1 MKRLGVFFILSSF
14 VAAAAL
20 AEVDATTPARD
31 PAQRIDEEY
40 TNKIREYTTETFF
53 LSPLVDYLP
62 ASDKVPTPRAVL
74 GDVAGSPG
82 KLPYSAEAYRYM
94 RMLAAATPPLTGRSI
109 GTTRE
114 GRVMIVV
121 AAAPEAPPPRVEEN

>member
-1 MKRLGVFFILSSF
+1 MKRLGVFLIFSSF
-14 VAAAAL
+14 VTAAAF

-40 TNKIREYTTETFF
+40 TKKIKEYTTETFF

-62 ASDKVPTPRAVL
+62 ASDTVPTPRAVL

-82 KLPYSAEAYRYM
+82 KLPYSAEVYRYM
-94 RMLAAATPPLTGRSI
+94 RMLAAATPRVTVRSI
-109 GTTRE
+109 GTTEE
-114 GRVMIVV
+114 GAR
-121 AAAPEAPPPRVEEN
+121 